1 MALRRLPVVLAVAL
15 AGLAL
20 PALGCSAE
28 PQATTIHT
36 QAVGPGAPPSPADA
50 AFGEK
55 VRAYLM
61 DHPEVIQDAM
71 NRLQEVQ
78 EQRLALAAAS
88 AIADNRSALERDVR
102 DPILGRVAAPVTV
115 TEFFDYRCPYC
126 KVAAPQLAA
135 FLERHKNVRV
145 VFKEFPILSEAS
157 EHAARLALA
166 AQLQGKYQGVHV
178 ALMTTPQL
186 NDAVIDDILKSH
198 GVDVARAH
206 RDAASKPVED
216 HIADVKKLARTLA
229 VTGTPAFIVGDKV
242 SNGWSPEELDEFIA
256 LAEKDGGRKTASL
269 DR

>member
-1 MALRRLPVVLAVAL
+1 MRRLAITIAVAL
-15 AGLAL
+15 AAATL

-28 PQATTIHT
+28 PQTTVRT
-36 QAVGPGAPPSPADA
+36 QAVPAPADA

-88 AIADNRSALERDVR
+88 AIEDNRAAIERDAR
-102 DPILGRVAAPVTV
+102 DPLIGRAAAPITV

-145 VFKEFPILSEAS
+145 VFKEFPILSEVS
-157 EHAARLALA
+157 DHAARLALA
-166 AQLQGKYQGVHV
+166 AQLQGKYQAVHV

-186 NDAVIDDILKSH
+186 TDASIDDILKTH
-198 GVDVARAH
+198 GVDVAKAH
-206 RDAASKPVED
+206 RDAQSKAVDD

-229 VTGTPAFIVGDKV
+229 VGGTPAFIVGNKV
-242 SNGWSPEELDEFIA
+242 SNGWSPDELDEFIA
-256 LAEKDGGRKTASL
+256 LAEKPGGGRTASL
-269 DR
+269 NR

>member
-1 MALRRLPVVLAVAL
+1 MRRIAIALSVVLAA
-15 AGLAL
+15 AAL

-36 QAVGPGAPPSPADA
+36 QAVGPNAPPSAADA

-78 EQRLALAAAS
+78 EQRLAMAAAN
-88 AIADNRSALERDVR
+88 AIGDNRAAIERDAR
-102 DPILGRVAAPVTV
+102 DPLLGRASAPITV

-126 KVAAPQLAA
+126 KVAAPQMAA
-135 FLERHKNVRV
+135 LLERHRNVRV

-157 EHAARLALA
+157 EKAARLALA
-166 AQLQGKYQGVHV
+166 AELQGKYQPVHV
-178 ALMTTPQL
+178 AFMTSPQL
-186 NDAVIDDILKSH
+186 TDAAMDDILKSH

-206 RDAASKPVED
+206 KDAASKAVSD

-229 VTGTPAFIVGDKV
+229 VNGTPSFIVGDKV
-242 SNGWSPEELDEFIA
+242 SDGWAPDQLDEYIA
-256 LAEKDGGRKTASL
+256 LAERDGGRKTASL
-269 DR
+269 SH